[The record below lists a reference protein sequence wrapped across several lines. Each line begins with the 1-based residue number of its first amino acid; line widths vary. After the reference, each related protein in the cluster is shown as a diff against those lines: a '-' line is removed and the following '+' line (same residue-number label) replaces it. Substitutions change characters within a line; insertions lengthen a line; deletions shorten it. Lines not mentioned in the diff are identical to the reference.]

1 MEGMKMSNNNKYVFI
16 SYSTKNQEEA
26 NAIRYYLEKNGI
38 NTWMAPYDIPPG
50 NTYAKVINQAIQQ
63 CSCCVLV
70 LSNESQQS
78 MWVPREIER
87 AINYH
92 KILIPISIETVIL
105 NDEFE
110 LYISTNQIVNVGK
123 INDNSTELQKILA
136 VIKETVGK
144 TIVSQSD
151 SNTKEENQSGLFD
164 TMFFGSY
171 YYGNQGETAPIE
183 WIILKEENGRKLLLS
198 KYIIDAVDYHEKGQV
213 QSWEECSIRT
223 WLNTEFIK
231 KSFSETEAACLI
243 ETRRDETRNLFYQ
256 TEDLKQCEDKVF
268 LLSVEEI
275 EKYLGTDKVAMGPVT
290 PYALERG
297 VFTQNAGL
305 WWTCTPGDDFGMQTY
320 IDTEGGIAYEGCYQQ
335 RSEVGLRPAMWINEE
350 A

>member
-1 MEGMKMSNNNKYVFI
+1 MSNNNKYVFI
-16 SYSTKNQEEA
+16 SYSTKNQQEA

-123 INDNSTELQKILA
+123 INDNSTEL
-136 VIKETVGK
+136 VI
-144 TIVSQSD
+144 
-151 SNTKEENQSGLFD
+151 
-164 TMFFGSY
+164 
-171 YYGNQGETAPIE
+171 
-183 WIILKEENGRKLLLS
+183 
-198 KYIIDAVDYHEKGQV
+198 
-213 QSWEECSIRT
+213 
-223 WLNTEFIK
+223 
-231 KSFSETEAACLI
+231 
-243 ETRRDETRNLFYQ
+243 
-256 TEDLKQCEDKVF
+256 
-268 LLSVEEI
+268 
-275 EKYLGTDKVAMGPVT
+275 GT
-290 PYALERG
+290 
-297 VFTQNAGL
+297 
-305 WWTCTPGDDFGMQTY
+305 
-320 IDTEGGIAYEGCYQQ
+320 
-335 RSEVGLRPAMWINEE
+335 
-350 A
+350 